1 MGLRGADRIS
11 ALAPVETVDQILAN
25 APAVECAPAIVLA
38 SSNAQAA
45 DREKVNARTSGIV
58 PVPAIAQS
66 VDRVGRRAD
75 REHDPGSLNVPAT
88 VRETGPAQSLGP
100 AKASV
105 PSSAIAQAPV
115 PVMDV
120 PVMDVPVMDVP
131 VMDVPV
137 MDVPVMDVPVMDV
150 PVMDGPVMDGRVMD
164 GRVMDGRVMD
174 GREVAGRGIVPHHG
188 RTAGMTTITG
198 FDHGHH
204 GIARIGTV
212 PTGTAPVGDGEI
224 PTGDITGLTMAS
236 ILITTAGITVPGAG
250 TGEAAGT
257 LRLSGAGLAGDSV
270 RTPPAGDTTITTRI
284 MLSPLQLT

>member
-120 PVMDVPVMDVP
+120 PVMD
-131 VMDVPV
+131 
-137 MDVPVMDVPVMDV
+137 
-150 PVMDGPVMDGRVMD
+150 GP
-164 GRVMDGRVMD
+164 VMDGRVMD